1 MASLDRNDDRPPLK
15 PSDVYRPRLG
25 AQRAPLSRI
34 AMSELR
40 AWREAAGKDAATAP
54 QPEHTAQ
61 ALSRP

>member
-25 AQRAPLSRI
+25 AQPAPLSRA

-40 AWREAAGKDAATAP
+40 AWREAAGKDAEAAP
-54 QPEHTAQ
+54 QPERST
-61 ALSRP
+61 